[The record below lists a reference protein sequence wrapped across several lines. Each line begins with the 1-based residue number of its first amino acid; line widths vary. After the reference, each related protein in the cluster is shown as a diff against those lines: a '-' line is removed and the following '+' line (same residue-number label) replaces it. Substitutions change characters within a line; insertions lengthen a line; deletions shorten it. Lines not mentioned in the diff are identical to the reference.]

1 MPAVIC
7 SLLAGFAGGQW
18 GRRLQ
23 CLAAKRA
30 HCGTERQGQTSFCS
44 PPLEVPLATVFS
56 GSGESSA
63 SVRCDSV
70 IVSDRKVGRIR
81 GNSKTK
87 VKAKHRK
94 LRLKTSF
101 HVNAEGSTPRHGSSF
116 FPPSMSGSL
125 SCNLYSAVGI
135 YTLL

>member
-1 MPAVIC
+1 MGEAAPVFG
-7 SLLAGFAGGQW
+7 SLELTVELRDKDKHLSAP
-18 GRRLQ
+18 
-23 CLAAKRA
+23 
-30 HCGTERQGQTSFCS
+30 
-44 PPLEVPLATVFS
+44 PPLEVPLATVSS